1 MTGDAA
7 VYPIPDTADAP
18 TRTLIERVN
27 AAGLPPFETLP
38 PAAARAE
45 YLKRAG
51 QSNVDPV
58 PVGAIE
64 NIPVAAAGRTIG
76 TRLYRPEGVVPPAP
90 LLFYFHGG
98 GFVIGD
104 LETHDPICRR
114 ICRDAGALVLAVDY
128 RLAPEHRFPAAVE
141 DVFAVYDTVAPK
153 AAALGADPAR
163 LWVGGDSAGGT
174 LAAVSTRR
182 IAAGEGPTGVVLAGQ
197 ILVYPALD
205 RVGAYPSHAEC
216 AGIFPLTQPVLDY
229 FDRHYFPSAAD
240 KASPL
245 ASPGHFPPAG
255 PQPPAL
261 ILAAGLDPLRDE
273 AAVYAAALAAAGT
286 PVRYHCYDG
295 TIHGFLDKGRL
306 LPTAEEALAEI
317 AAAMRDGSSRPGPDS
332 HTSGRGAL

>member
-1 MTGDAA
+1 MANEPV
-7 VYPIPDTADAP
+7 VYQIPDAADAP
-18 TRTLIERVN
+18 TRALIERAN
-27 AAGLPPFETLP
+27 AARLPPFETLP

-45 YLKRAG
+45 YLRRAG

-58 PVGAIE
+58 MVGAIE
-64 NIPVAAAGRTIG
+64 DIPVAAGGRAIG
-76 TRLYRPEGVVPPAP
+76 TRLYRPEGVATPAP
-90 LLFYFHGG
+90 LLLYFHGG

-141 DVFAVYDTVAPK
+141 DVFAVFDAIAPK
-153 AAALGADPAR
+153 AAALGVDPAR

-174 LAAVSTRR
+174 LAAVSARR
-182 IAAGEGPTGVVLAGQ
+182 IAAGEGPAGAALAGQ
-197 ILVYPALD
+197 ILIYPALD

-216 AGIFPLTQPVLDY
+216 DGIFPLTQPVLNY
-229 FDRHYFPSAAD
+229 FDRHYFPSAVD
-240 KASPL
+240 KASPM
-245 ASPGHFPPAG
+245 ASPGQFPPAA

-261 ILAAGLDPLRDE
+261 ILTAGLDPLRDE
-273 AAVYAAALAAAGT
+273 GAFYADALAKAGT

-306 LPTAEEALAEI
+306 LPAAEAVLAEI
-317 AAAMRDGSSRPGPDS
+317 AAAIRAGIESNRF
-332 HTSGRGAL
+332 

>member
-1 MTGDAA
+1 MTVEPAVYTIPESADAA
-7 VYPIPDTADAP
+7 
-18 TRTLIERVN
+18 TRVLIERAN
-27 AAGLPPFETLP
+27 ALKLPPFETLS
-38 PAAARAE
+38 PAQARQEYRARAE
-45 YLKRAG
+45 R
-51 QSNVDPV
+51 S
-58 PVGAIE
+58 
-64 NIPVAAAGRTIG
+64 NIPAVQVGEVRDLAVPANGRTIPA
-76 TRLYRPEGVVPPAP
+76 RLYRPEGAPAAAP
-90 LLFYFHGG
+90 MLFYFHGG
-98 GFVIGD
+98 GFVIGG

-114 ICRDAGALVLAVDY
+114 ICKDTGAVVLAVDY

-141 DVFAVYDTVAPK
+141 DVFAVFDAIAPT
-153 AAALGADPAR
+153 AVSLGADPTR

-174 LAAVSTRR
+174 LAAVSARR
-182 IAAGEGPTGVVLAGQ
+182 IAAGEGPTGAALAGQ
-197 ILVYPALD
+197 ILIYPALD

-255 PQPPAL
+255 TQPPAL
-261 ILAAGLDPLRDE
+261 VLAAGLDPLRDE

-306 LPTAEEALAEI
+306 LPRADEALAEI
-317 AAAMRDGSSRPGPDS
+317 AAAIRDGIKPARS
-332 HTSGRGAL
+332 